1 MKKKGFTLIELM
13 VVVVIIGILAAI
25 AIPNFVKV
33 IAKAKCASVKANMH
47 TLQVATET
55 ANVDSNGVYPS
66 AAANWESLGSYI
78 PANFKNPYTQTS
90 GYGTAYTNTTTPS
103 TSQGIVTYSYY
114 TDGTF
119 YAIMGACGTVITSLT
134 LIPGTT

>member
-33 IAKAKCASVKANMH
+33 IAKAKCSSVKANMH

-66 AAANWESLGSYI
+66 TSDNWESAGAYI
-78 PANFKNPYTQTS
+78 PANFKNPYTNKT
-90 GYGTAYTNTTTPS
+90 GITKAYTNTTGAN
-103 TSQGIVTYSYY
+103 TSKGIVSYSS
-114 TDGTF
+114 TDNGTF
-119 YAIMGACGTVITSLT
+119 YTIFGACDTIITNLT
-134 LIPGTT
+134 LVPGAT